1 MATTVNDT
9 DGQENMLPDELV
21 NVSAST
27 QDIDMSKF
35 KKEDIPYL
43 VFDRDNGNFKLI
55 SPDRQ
60 GF

>member
-1 MATTVNDT
+1 
-9 DGQENMLPDELV
+9 MLPDELV